1 MKKVVVAVRGSH
13 SLIVLMVSVD
23 VIQHLKKKKKVEVDV
38 QGSHSLIVLMVSVD
52 ANQHLKKN

>member
-13 SLIVLMVSVD
+13 SLIFRMVSVD